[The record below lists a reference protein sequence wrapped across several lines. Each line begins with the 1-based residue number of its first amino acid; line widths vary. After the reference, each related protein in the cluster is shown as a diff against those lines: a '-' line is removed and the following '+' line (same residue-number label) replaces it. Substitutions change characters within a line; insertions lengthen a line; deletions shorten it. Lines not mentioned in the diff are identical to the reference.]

1 MAANTSK
8 CALVINQSL
17 VVLGKLRVDH
27 DKQKVCKFG
36 LLFLLPNYL
45 LYLAQDVPPTVCT

>member
-45 LYLAQDVPPTVCT
+45 LYLAQGVPPTVCT

>member
-8 CALVINQSL
+8 CALVVNQSL

-27 DKQKVCKFG
+27 DKQVFKFG
-36 LLFLLPNYL
+36 LYF
-45 LYLAQDVPPTVCT
+45 